1 MRWGSANICP
11 QRAHGGDQDQGV
23 GLLPLLKIPNSLRRP
38 RGPPLSALGV
48 AGSRPPCGRPG
59 LPVAGTWGEG
69 SPRCH
74 AAPVHLRPCG
84 LRPQGQP
91 LIGGTSGTAAT
102 PSSKA
107 APGRSHAASPPPRRP
122 PTPPHMPSHRIAPSP
137 TSRGR
142 AAPGSQRPRYP
153 YPGGPILPP
162 ALAPAWPPGGLSR
175 VAASRLAVP
184 RPASLQRH
192 RASPNRH
199 PARQPGRAPEP
210 LRTSRRS
217 QTESCAAAAAADPLC
232 PLPDPRAVPSL
243 LPGPSQGSAHARPA
257 RSHLARMH

>member
-1 MRWGSANICP
+1 MGSRPIALGFPLSLASQHGQMPLTPGWPPHFTGGLGEKLQGPMRWGSANICP

-91 LIGGTSGTAAT
+91 LIGGTSGI
-102 PSSKA
+102 KN
-107 APGRSHAASPPPRRP
+107 RMR
-122 PTPPHMPSHRIAPSP
+122 
-137 TSRGR
+137 
-142 AAPGSQRPRYP
+142 
-153 YPGGPILPP
+153 L
-162 ALAPAWPPGGLSR
+162 R
-175 VAASRLAVP
+175 VAYWWDELRNCEG
-184 RPASLQRH
+184 RGHGCASLD
-192 RASPNRH
+192 
-199 PARQPGRAPEP
+199 G
-210 LRTSRRS
+210 
-217 QTESCAAAAAADPLC
+217 
-232 PLPDPRAVPSL
+232 
-243 LPGPSQGSAHARPA
+243 
-257 RSHLARMH
+257 